1 MPDHTLLDGDLRLG
15 GRLDARFFALLEAIG
30 ATGSI
35 TRAARTAGYSYRGAW
50 LLLETASNLA
60 TRPLLETHAGGRQG
74 GGSQLTPAA
83 HALLAAWRQLQ
94 RAHREFLQTQEA
106 WLLQQPEL
114 ALALRRLALKTTARN
129 QFAGTIAAIAPG
141 PVSTQVTLA
150 LPGGPRI
157 VAMLASEAAGR
168 LGLHEGGD
176 AIALVKASAVVLVA
190 DFAGHRL
197 SASNQLAGTISRV
210 DRGAVST
217 LIGLTLPGGA
227 VITATV
233 TNDAVEALGLAVG
246 QPAHAVFKAAAVML
260 AVAEPTT

>member
-15 GRLDARFFALLEAIG
+15 GRLDARFFALLDAIG

-35 TRAARTAGYSYRGAW
+35 NRAARTAGYSYRGAW

-60 TRPLLETHAGGRQG
+60 TKPLVETHTGGRSG
-74 GGSQLTPAA
+74 GGSRLTPTA

-94 RAHREFLQTQEA
+94 RAHHDFLQAQEA

-114 ALALRRLALKTTARN
+114 AQALRRLALKTSARN

-157 VAMLASEAAGR
+157 VATLASEAAQR
-168 LGLHEGGD
+168 LGLRVGGD

-210 DRGAVST
+210 DPGAVST

-233 TNDAVEALGLAVG
+233 THDAVEALGLAVG
-246 QPAHAVFKAAAVML
+246 QPAHAVFKASAVML
-260 AVAEPTT
+260 AVAEPTP